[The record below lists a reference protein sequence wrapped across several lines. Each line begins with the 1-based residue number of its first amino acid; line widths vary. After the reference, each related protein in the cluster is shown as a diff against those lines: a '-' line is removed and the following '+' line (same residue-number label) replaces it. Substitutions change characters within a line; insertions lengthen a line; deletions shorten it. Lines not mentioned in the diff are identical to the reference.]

1 MINWGVLGTGAI
13 ARAFAHSLK
22 ESKNSKLYGVA
33 SRSDSKAEE
42 FASEFGCIGF
52 NGYKNL
58 ITDPAA
64 EAIYIALP
72 HNLHFEFA
80 LESLNNKKSV
90 LCEKPMSINS
100 EETMVLI
107 DMARKN
113 HVLLMEAFMYRTH
126 PQTTQIKEIIRKEFS
141 EEPLNIEAS
150 FGFKAKVPKEHRLL
164 NPSLGGG
171 SILDIGCYPM
181 SFSRMVVG
189 TQEGKYFSNPI
200 SILVKGELSDEGID
214 LFSFAD
220 LEFMNGSQ
228 ASISSAINMDLPN
241 SVSIFNKNKSLVI
254 SQPWHCGEFKGRK
267 SSLIFTKDENEP
279 VIIDIQEKLGVFT
292 HEIDHFTGLLE
303 SGSLESPLM
312 SHADSLGNMTSLDNW
327 RSELGVKYLE
337 DQPET
342 RPSNLFLDMNKGAK
356 LLMPSSKL
364 KGIEIKPS
372 RLVFGCDNQIN
383 SNHAFLMFDHF
394 FSLGGNIFDTA
405 YIYNEGKSDRYL
417 GRWIKH
423 RNIRDEVIV
432 LGKGAHTPHCEPKF
446 IKPQL
451 EESLSRLNIDSMDIY
466 CLHRDNLEVPVSEFI
481 DALNEIRDEGLI
493 KVIGASNWSLT
504 RFKAALDYAE
514 RSNLEPFSVLSNN
527 FSLARMV
534 EPVWPGCESC
544 KDEDFKFFLEEHQVT
559 LLPWSSQARGF
570 FLDNKEFESQN
581 HISNP
586 NLIEQKRVWFS
597 EKNLE
602 RRKRCFALAQKKEVE
617 PIQIALAFCLTQP
630 FKTLPLVGPRNIF
643 ETESCFQSLFIN
655 LSKEEIAWLDL
666 A

>member
-141 EEPLNIEAS
+141 EEPLNIKAS

-200 SILVKGELSDEGID
+200 SILVKGKLSDEGID

-220 LEFMNGSQ
+220 LEF
-228 ASISSAINMDLPN
+228 I
-241 SVSIFNKNKSLVI
+241 
-254 SQPWHCGEFKGRK
+254 
-267 SSLIFTKDENEP
+267 
-279 VIIDIQEKLGVFT
+279 
-292 HEIDHFTGLLE
+292 
-303 SGSLESPLM
+303 
-312 SHADSLGNMTSLDNW
+312 
-327 RSELGVKYLE
+327 
-337 DQPET
+337 
-342 RPSNLFLDMNKGAK
+342 
-356 LLMPSSKL
+356 
-364 KGIEIKPS
+364 
-372 RLVFGCDNQIN
+372 
-383 SNHAFLMFDHF
+383 
-394 FSLGGNIFDTA
+394 
-405 YIYNEGKSDRYL
+405 
-417 GRWIKH
+417 
-423 RNIRDEVIV
+423 
-432 LGKGAHTPHCEPKF
+432 
-446 IKPQL
+446 
-451 EESLSRLNIDSMDIY
+451 
-466 CLHRDNLEVPVSEFI
+466 
-481 DALNEIRDEGLI
+481 
-493 KVIGASNWSLT
+493 
-504 RFKAALDYAE
+504 
-514 RSNLEPFSVLSNN
+514 
-527 FSLARMV
+527 
-534 EPVWPGCESC
+534 
-544 KDEDFKFFLEEHQVT
+544 
-559 LLPWSSQARGF
+559 
-570 FLDNKEFESQN
+570 
-581 HISNP
+581 
-586 NLIEQKRVWFS
+586 
-597 EKNLE
+597 
-602 RRKRCFALAQKKEVE
+602 
-617 PIQIALAFCLTQP
+617 
-630 FKTLPLVGPRNIF
+630 
-643 ETESCFQSLFIN
+643 
-655 LSKEEIAWLDL
+655 
-666 A
+666 